1 MGPLVSVVAAGELGE
16 GAGAEDGLVVGAE
29 GGVYDKPAVEDQEGV
44 VDALEGVVVCSSVGE
59 VDEHLT
65 GRKKDL
71 KARGL
76 SVKAQI

>member
-1 MGPLVSVVAAGELGE
+1 MGPLVGMVAAGELGE

-29 GGVYDKPAVEDQEGV
+29 GGVHDEPAVEDQEGV
-44 VDALEGVVVCSSVGE
+44 VDAFEGVVVHSSVGE

-71 KARGL
+71 NLFLRPED
-76 SVKAQI
+76 